1 MLARTRVNN
10 CWSVPR
16 DAQMHPPKGFIS
28 IDACIVKRGFREI
41 PEFGLWFLRDSLEF
55 AFLFLECHT
64 PGSSALI
71 SGYAAV
77 SSFSFSSP

>member
-1 MLARTRVNN
+1 MR
-10 CWSVPR
+10 
-16 DAQMHPPKGFIS
+16 PPKGFIS
-28 IDACIVKRGFREI
+28 VDACIVKRGFREI

-55 AFLFLECHT
+55 AFLFLERHT